1 MSSAATLGG
10 QQAARTKTRLA
21 VSRLF
26 GLAVLALLLVSAP
39 YWRSVDGN
47 PLVGAVLF
55 FFGIV
60 FACLGFF
67 GRVWCLSF
75 IQGRKKK
82 VLIKEGPYSLCRHP
96 LYLFSLIG
104 GVGVGLCTQTLT
116 IPLVFLAAF
125 ALYYPIVIRREEKF
139 LGDIFEGYEAYKL
152 ESNAIFPRWSKFAE
166 GESVTMGARS
176 FRQELTEAA
185 GSVAFIGVIVLIQ
198 GLQSASILP
207 TYFLLR

>member
-1 MSSAATLGG
+1 MSSAAILSG
-10 QQAARTKTRLA
+10 QATRTKTRLA

-26 GLAVLALLLVSAP
+26 GLTVLALLLVSAP
-39 YWRSVDGN
+39 YWRSGEGN
-47 PLVGAVLF
+47 PLVGSVLF
-55 FFGIV
+55 FLGILL
-60 FACLGFF
+60 ACLGFF

-116 IPLVFLAAF
+116 IPLIFLVAF
-125 ALYYPIVIRREEKF
+125 AFYYPIVIRREEKF

-152 ESNAIFPRWSKFAE
+152 ESNAIVPNWSKFAE
-166 GESVTMGARS
+166 GENVTMCARS

-185 GSVAFIGVIVLIQ
+185 GSVAFIGVILLVQ
-198 GLQSASILP
+198 GLQSAAILP